1 MEIQD
6 RLPTQIALPARLAEV
21 FRALKS
27 GKHICRDDFADFRD
41 VERNEDLYRT
51 LFEGLGYELIHHGQG
66 FYYFKGGNQ
75 LSTLRLQAMALFVF
89 ILFQDL
95 EDRKFQD
102 AERMWE
108 RKLLTRSFKVVEL
121 PHFQTS
127 QRRSLLLS
135 LGVTPETLH
144 EKVMKPM
151 ARYGMLEMTGNDHFQ
166 FRSPIYRFIDLCLA
180 VAENPQ
186 KVEGSREH
194 PAESAQ
200 IDSLVIS
207 DPADDDENREDD
219 LS

>member
-1 MEIQD
+1 MPG
-6 RLPTQIALPARLAEV
+6 RLGDV

-27 GKHICRDDFADFRD
+27 GKHICRDDSADFRD
-41 VERNEDLYRT
+41 LERNEDLYRA
-51 LFEGLGYELIHHGQG
+51 LFTGLGYELIHHGQG

-95 EDRKFQD
+95 EDKKFQD
-102 AERMWE
+102 ADRMWE
-108 RKLLTRSFKVVEL
+108 RKLLTRSFNIAEL

-127 QRRSLLLS
+127 QRRSLLFA
-135 LGVTPETLH
+135 LGVTPETLY

-151 ARYGMLEMTGNDHFQ
+151 VRYGMLEMTGTDHFQ

-180 VAENPQ
+180 VADESQNGEGSRQLPSETAE
-186 KVEGSREH
+186 VEGSTKNE
-194 PAESAQ
+194 P
-200 IDSLVIS
+200 V
-207 DPADDDENREDD
+207 DDDDDPEGD